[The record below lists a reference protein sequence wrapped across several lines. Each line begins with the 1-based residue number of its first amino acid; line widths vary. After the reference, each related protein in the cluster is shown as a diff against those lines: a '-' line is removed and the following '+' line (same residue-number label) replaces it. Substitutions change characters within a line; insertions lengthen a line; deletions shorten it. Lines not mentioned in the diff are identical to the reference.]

1 MQTFIIIQAILDA
14 DAHCAPRLSKGDAM
28 IRFAIAGFGLHAVK
42 RLMPGFANAR
52 NCRVTALSRRDPER
66 ARESAREHA
75 IEHAFTSTAE
85 LCACP
90 DVDAVFVAT
99 PDAMHLA
106 DVLEAVRFGK
116 PVLVEKPM
124 AMNAMEAR
132 QMVDAAQDAGVL
144 LGVAHV
150 MRFEESVRWF
160 HERVASGAIGKP
172 VLARAAFVAPLLTS
186 ARTWINDPQLATGG
200 PLADVGVHCFDT
212 LRYVLGDDITSV
224 VARAQYDSHSV
235 MEASGTA
242 LFQFAGGTL
251 ATMSVSA
258 RTPYQTLLEVIGDDG
273 VLSAVNALN
282 VERPIKLELRRG
294 FEVIE
299 KMEVLNER
307 AYTVQ
312 VEAFA
317 DAVES
322 GKPFEIPGEEG
333 LRNQLILDAIFRS
346 VKSGHTEIP

>member
-1 MQTFIIIQAILDA
+1 MV
-14 DAHCAPRLSKGDAM
+14 
-28 IRFAIAGFGLHAVK
+28 RFGIAGFGLHAVK
-42 RLMPGFANAR
+42 RLMPGFAKAR

-66 ARESAREHA
+66 AKQSAREFG

-90 DVDAVFVAT
+90 DVDAVFIAT

-106 DVLEAVRFGK
+106 DVCEAVRNRK

-124 AMNAMEAR
+124 AMNAAEAR
-132 QMVDAAQDAGVL
+132 LMVDSANNAGVL

-160 HERVASGAIGKP
+160 RERIAAGTVGKP

-186 ARTWINDPQLATGG
+186 ARTWIGDPRLATGG

-212 LRYVLGDDITSV
+212 LRYILNGEVQSV
-224 VARAQYDSHSV
+224 MAQATYDSHWV
-235 MEASGTA
+235 VEASGTT
-242 LFQFAGGTL
+242 LFMFASGTL

-258 RTPYQTLLEVIGDDG
+258 RAPYQTLLEVIGEDG
-273 VLSAVNALN
+273 VLVAVNALN
-282 VERPIKLELRRG
+282 VEHPITLDLRRG
-294 FEVIE
+294 FDVIE
-299 KMEVLNER
+299 RREVVNDR
-307 AYTVQ
+307 AYTAQ

-317 DAVES
+317 EAAES
-322 GKPFEIPGEEG
+322 GKPFAIPGEEG
-333 LRNQLILDAIFRS
+333 LQNQRILDAIFRS
-346 VKSGHTEIP
+346 VKSGNSETP